1 LFQRSEQV
9 MARKLVLSSLAAF
22 SLAFSPL
29 LSPAPAAAIPPRCVD
44 TGPNTTQ
51 CSTNGST
58 AIVTSPPRNQFANF
72 GPWFGGGWGWG
83 GGLVI
88 GIG

>member
-1 LFQRSEQV
+1 
-9 MARKLVLSSLAAF
+9 MARKLVLFSLAASTLTLGLF
-22 SLAFSPL
+22 VSG
-29 LSPAPAAAIPPRCVD
+29 APASAIPPRCVD

-58 AIVTSPPRNQFANF
+58 AIVTSPPRNQFNNFGF
-72 GPWFGGGWGWG
+72 GPWFGWG

>member
-1 LFQRSEQV
+1 
-9 MARKLVLSSLAAF
+9 MARKLVLTSLAAF
-22 SLAFSPL
+22 SLAFSL
-29 LSPAPAAAIPPRCVD
+29 LMTPVPAAAIPPRCVD
-44 TGPNTTQ
+44 TAPNTTQ

-58 AIVTSPPRNQFANF
+58 AIVTSPPSNRFNNYGF
-72 GPWFGGGWGWG
+72 GPWFGWG

>member
-1 LFQRSEQV
+1 
-9 MARKLVLSSLAAF
+9 MARKLVPVLLAA
-22 SLAFSPL
+22 SALAFGL
-29 LSPAPAAAIPPRCVD
+29 LLPGAQAFAIPPRCVD

-58 AIVTSPPRNQFANF
+58 ASNRFNNFGF
-72 GPWFGGGWGWG
+72 GPWFGWG

>member
-1 LFQRSEQV
+1 
-9 MARKLVLSSLAAF
+9 MARKLVLISLAAPALTF
-22 SLAFSPL
+22 GLL
-29 LSPAPAAAIPPRCVD
+29 LSSAPASAIPPRCVD

-58 AIVTSPPRNQFANF
+58 AIVTSPPRNQFNNF
-72 GPWFGGGWGWG
+72 GWPWFGWG